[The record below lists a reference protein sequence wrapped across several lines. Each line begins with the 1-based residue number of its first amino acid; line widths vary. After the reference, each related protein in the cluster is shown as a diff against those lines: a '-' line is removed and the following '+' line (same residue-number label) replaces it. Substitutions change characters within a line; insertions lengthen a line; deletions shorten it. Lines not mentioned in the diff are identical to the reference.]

1 MEKSYVMIKPGFL
14 QYEKQIEKRIEGIGA
29 KVTHKKVMKLSDEIL
44 NRHYAEHIGKSFF
57 VELCDYMKSGE
68 VLAMCVEREG
78 ENLVQDIRTIVGST
92 KNPAPGTIRHDFGIG
107 DVTRNVIH
115 ASDSKESAHRELN
128 IFFPELFKENNM
140 NK

>member
-1 MEKSYVMIKPGFL
+1 MEKTYVMIKPGFL
-14 QYEKQIEKRIEGIGA
+14 QYEEQIEKRIEGIGA
-29 KVTHKKVMKLSDEIL
+29 KVTHKKVMQLNDEIL
-44 NRHYAEHIGKSFF
+44 NRHYAEHIHKKWFN
-57 VELCDYMKSGE
+57 ELVDYMKSGK

-78 ENLVQDIRTIVGST
+78 ENLVQDVRAIVGETS
-92 KNPAPGTIRHDFGIG
+92 NPAPGTIRHDFGIG

-115 ASDSKESAHRELN
+115 ASDKKESAYRELN